1 VDNGAEEDRE
11 RDGSTSSST
20 TWRTCSSMWRIPRIE
35 LNGEGEPV
43 WLTHHLRDPQPEGER
58 ERDYQA
64 VLDAPENVSI
74 AAGISQIMLCL
85 MEGFT
90 ISGLRRHLGFSYVGP

>member
-20 TWRTCSSMWRIPRIE
+20 TWRTCSSTWRMPRVE

-43 WLTHHLRDPQPEGER
+43 WLTPHLRDPQPEGER
-58 ERDYQA
+58 ERERESFL
-64 VLDAPENVSI
+64 V
-74 AAGISQIMLCL
+74 GISFI
-85 MEGFT
+85 
-90 ISGLRRHLGFSYVGP
+90 

>member
-20 TWRTCSSMWRIPRIE
+20 TWRTCSSTWRMLRIE

-43 WLTHHLRDPQPEGER
+43 LLNPHLRDPQREGER
-58 ERDYQA
+58 EEVTY
-64 VLDAPENVSI
+64 
-74 AAGISQIMLCL
+74 
-85 MEGFT
+85 
-90 ISGLRRHLGFSYVGP
+90 GLSVDIDDFG